1 MSAHFT
7 ILCVD
12 DETSV
17 LLTLKMILE
26 RAAFRVITASSA
38 VEALNAVAAERIDA
52 AVLDYTM
59 PNMNGIQLA
68 RRIKALR
75 RELPIFFLSA
85 FQELPG
91 ETLGL
96 AEAWIRK
103 GEGDPKLWISKLK
116 TIAAGGAA
124 RLNGMK
130 TTFD

>member
-12 DETSV
+12 DDKSV

-38 VEALNAVAAERIDA
+38 VEALNAIAAERIDA
-52 AVLDYTM
+52 AVLDYAM

-68 RRIKALR
+68 RRIKALKP
-75 RELPIFFLSA
+75 ELPIFFLSA

-96 AEAWIRK
+96 AEAWIKK
-103 GEGDPKLWISKLK
+103 GEADPEQWVSKLK
-116 TIAAGGAA
+116 AIAGAGA
-124 RLNGMK
+124 
-130 TTFD
+130 T